1 MRTLTAVGA
10 DTAEEEDTR
19 RTGEQAAGSL
29 GVGCGSLVLDSTTSQ
44 AEEVFFTIEGG
55 VVWWV

>member
-1 MRTLTAVGA
+1 MRVLTAVGA

-29 GVGCGSLVLDSTTSQ
+29 GVGCGSLVLDSKTSQ
-44 AEEVFFTIEGG
+44 AEEVFFTLEGG